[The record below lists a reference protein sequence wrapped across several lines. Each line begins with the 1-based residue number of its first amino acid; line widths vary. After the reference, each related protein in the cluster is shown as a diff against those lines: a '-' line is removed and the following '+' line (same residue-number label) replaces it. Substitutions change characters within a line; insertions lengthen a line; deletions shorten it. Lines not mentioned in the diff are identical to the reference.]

1 MNQTALTLR
10 AAGLGVFPCYGINS
24 ATPKAPAIPKNT
36 SWKEQALLD
45 PASHNWPSAIVGVP
59 IPDGVVLLDL
69 DTYKGVTR
77 EQIEAETG
85 GPIPWQEAHIQT
97 TANGG
102 EHYAFRA
109 PAYPCKN
116 VSNAAHNETGIKLEG
131 LDLRSAGKG
140 YIATGEPY
148 YTPTHL
154 GGALIM
160 AYPDALPALPEHLR
174 PWVEYIEHQSA
185 ERVDLTDS
193 DAVSVREALRHIN
206 PGAKREDWVQIGL
219 ALKNGFGDDPQGL
232 SLFDEWSSGEL
243 WEGDAPENYVPD
255 HVEGQWASFKAEG
268 GRTIATVFYKAI
280 ENGWKP
286 PARLDLG
293 TIFGQNAADGAT
305 FSAVVDSIQSHG
317 GDPRQT
323 QDLIDMI
330 KGLACSDMQR
340 AMLTATLTRELK
352 EATLLTK
359 EVREMLSGGATGSAP
374 TLTGTYGKADA
385 INAQV
390 FLGRAFPDGN
400 VCVFDDEFY
409 VFDKGAWRR
418 RGRLDWLTA
427 CMARDMASVDPTGM
441 KMSVATS
448 SSKMAAA
455 MLPDRDLGG
464 APGNLV
470 FFRNKVLDTTNW
482 TLHETSPEYGNMH
495 ALDFDYDPLAV
506 CPLWEAFAHDIFDG
520 DMESVALLQ
529 EWLGYNI
536 VGSLRHQK
544 IMLLL
549 GRSRSGKGT
558 IGKVLSHIL
567 GRDNFAGG
575 SLTAL
580 THDHTLNA
588 IKNKLGY
595 FVGDAE
601 KNIPRNILHLVVEAL
616 KAISGGDTRTFN
628 RKFLEAQ
635 TLTVPA
641 RITVAANHLPQ
652 LFDDSGA
659 LTGRLL
665 LLCFQ
670 KTYLGKEDLD
680 LDEKLKEEA
689 PGIVNWA
696 MAGLKRLNDN
706 GRFTQPA
713 VSELEMQHIRSQFSP
728 LQDFIDECCVLVQD
742 GGVPGSDVFNA
753 YQSWVMKQGDDQ
765 RMTRR
770 SFSEAF
776 KRTAP
781 QFEHTKRRFEAGG
794 TPVWGFNNLSLT
806 PGVAGNAFAPS
817 LEVVK

>member
-1 MNQTALTLR
+1 MNQTASTLSS
-10 AAGLGVFPCYGINS
+10 AGLGVFPCYGLDSPN
-24 ATPKAPAIPKNT
+24 AKAPAVAKGQD
-36 SWKEQALLD
+36 WRDVARLD
-45 PASHNWPSAIVGVP
+45 PNSLTWPSPIVGVP
-59 IPDGVVLLDL
+59 IPQGVVVLDL
-69 DTYKGVTR
+69 DTYKGITC
-77 EQIEAETG
+77 EQIEAATG
-85 GPIPWQEAHIQT
+85 GTIPWQAAHIQT

-102 EHYAFRA
+102 QHYAFRA
-109 PAYPCKN
+109 PAWPCKN
-116 VSNAAHNETGIKLEG
+116 VSNAAHNDTGVKLEG

-140 YIATGEPY
+140 YIATGAPHY
-148 YTPTHL
+148 VPTYL
-154 GGALIM
+154 GGPVIL
-160 AYPDALPALPEHLR
+160 AYPDALPPLPEHLR
-174 PWVEYIEHQSA
+174 PWVEYIEHTSA
-185 ERVDLTDS
+185 ERVDLTDD
-193 DAVSVREALRHIN
+193 DAVTVREALAHID
-206 PGAKREDWVQIGL
+206 PGAKREDWVQVGL
-219 ALKNGFGDDPQGL
+219 ALKNGFGDDPQGIA
-232 SLFDEWSSGEL
+232 LFDEWSSGAL
-243 WEGDAPENYVPD
+243 WAGDEPSNYVPEHID
-255 HVEGQWASFKAEG
+255 HQWGSFKAEG
-268 GRTIATVFYKAI
+268 GRTIATLYYKAI
-280 ENGWKP
+280 ESGWKP

-293 TIFGQNAADGAT
+293 SIFGANAADTDT
-305 FSAVVDSIQSHG
+305 FSSAVDSIMQSG
-317 GDPRQT
+317 GDPKQT
-323 QDLIDMI
+323 QPLIDMV
-330 KGLACSDMQR
+330 KGLACSDIQR
-340 AMLTATLTRELK
+340 AMLMASLSRELK
-352 EATLLTK
+352 EADLLTK
-359 EVREMLSGGATGSAP
+359 DVRSMLSSGTSAPAP
-374 TLTGTYGKADA
+374 TLAGTYGKADA

-390 FLGRAFPDGN
+390 FLGRAFPQNN

-409 VFDKGAWRR
+409 AFDKGAWRR

-427 CMARDMASVDPTGM
+427 CMARDMADVDPTGM
-441 KMSVATS
+441 KMSIATS

-455 MLPDRDLGG
+455 MLPDRELGG
-464 APGNLV
+464 APGHLV

-482 TLHETSPEYGNMH
+482 TLHEPDTNYGNMH
-495 ALDFDYDPLAV
+495 ALDFDYDPYAT
-506 CPLWEAFAHDIFDG
+506 CPLWEAFALDIFDG
-520 DMESVALLQ
+520 DQESAALLQ

-680 LDEKLKEEA
+680 LDEKLKAEA

-728 LQDFIDECCVLVQD
+728 LQDFIDECCSPSPG
-742 GGVPGSDVFNA
+742 GGVAGADVFGA
-753 YQSWVMKQGDDQ
+753 YQSWVLKQGDDQ

-770 SFSEAF
+770 QFSEAF

-781 QFEHTKRRFEAGG
+781 QFEHTKRRFEAGSA
-794 TPVWGFNNLSLT
+794 PAWGFNDMTLEPSVS
-806 PGVAGNAFAPS
+806 GEAFQPQ
-817 LEVVK
+817 LREVK